1 MEVVKTKQNQISKH
15 SHLQYDTNMCL
26 YWIIKPLCIKWKIK
40 SIKCIKTSCDSW
52 GVGMEIKPENRRK
65 GGVGFLSMLS
75 LLFNFILFKIQLH
88 ESLRIENG
96 LVTIKLLGWVIR
108 NEK

>member
-1 MEVVKTKQNQISKH
+1 
-15 SHLQYDTNMCL
+15 
-26 YWIIKPLCIKWKIK
+26 
-40 SIKCIKTSCDSW
+40 
-52 GVGMEIKPENRRK
+52 MEIKPENRRK